1 MTYAK
6 AFFDLQL
13 RFAHRVSVVGRMPLP
28 RALLE
33 YTNLYVRFGLGRDFD
48 PGQATWQQYLA
59 GLGDARD
66 AGEWTYRFYLSRPA
80 TSPVVVG
87 TFGCFS
93 YARLPGDRIRL
104 HFQNT
109 ETQGRSPL
117 ARACLDRRLDDLRAL
132 FGNVKRTLGERP
144 TVVGVSWL
152 YNLEAYR
159 RLFPGS
165 YVATARPLGGRFR
178 YMPLWGQFLD
188 RNGEAKEDMAREFVA
203 RLERQSSLDAL
214 EECFPLQVLGLEAS
228 VRDFY
233 GLYSL

>member
-1 MTYAK
+1 MKGGLCVSGMYDLRAGRLSARSSYVK
-6 AFFDLQL
+6 FD
-13 RFAHRVSVVGRMPLP
+13 
-28 RALLE
+28 
-33 YTNLYVRFGLGRDFD
+33 
-48 PGQATWQQYLA
+48 
-59 GLGDARD
+59 
-66 AGEWTYRFYLSRPA
+66 
-80 TSPVVVG
+80 
-87 TFGCFS
+87 
-93 YARLPGDRIRL
+93 DRIRL

-117 ARACLDRRLDDLRAL
+117 ARACLDRRLGDLRAL

-152 YNLEAYR
+152 YNLDAYR

-178 YMPLWGQFLD
+178 YMPLWGQFVD

-203 RLERQSSLDAL
+203 RLERQSSLEAL

-233 GLYSL
+233 ELYGL